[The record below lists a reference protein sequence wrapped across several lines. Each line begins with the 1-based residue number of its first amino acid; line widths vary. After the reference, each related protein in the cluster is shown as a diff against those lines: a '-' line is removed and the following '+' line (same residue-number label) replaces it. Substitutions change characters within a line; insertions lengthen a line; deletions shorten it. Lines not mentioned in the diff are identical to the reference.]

1 MIFALIDDEYPGRN
15 ELRFLI
21 NQYMPEAVIY
31 EAESGAHAVELF
43 SGEILF
49 DAAFIDI
56 HLGDMTGTS
65 LSGIL
70 KLKQPEVKIIFATA
84 FDTYAVK
91 AFDMEATDYIMK
103 PFEPKRVQSCL
114 DKIQKASPNVRMQQE
129 TIHKLTVS
137 MDKKAVVVDID
148 DIAYLESRE
157 RQCIIHT
164 KGSEYASSHPLSYY
178 EKKLK
183 QMPFFRIH
191 KSYIIN
197 LQYVSELTPWVN
209 GAFNIKLHGFE
220 KISQPVSRKQV
231 KPLKEIFKA

>member
-1 MIFALIDDEYPGRN
+1 M
-15 ELRFLI
+15 
-21 NQYMPEAVIY
+21 
-31 EAESGAHAVELF
+31 
-43 SGEILF
+43 
-49 DAAFIDI
+49 

-70 KLKQPEVKIIFATA
+70 KLKQPEVKIVFATA
-84 FDTYAVK
+84 YDTYAVK

-220 KISQPVSRKQV
+220 KISLPVSRKQV